1 MTSPLAA
8 LCGKATSY
16 FTAGSEISSSAFLH
30 WPSVVLREKHNRAKS
45 CDTKI
50 QFLCFLLSLGKSTP
64 PPKKKQNPKTKTNHN
79 NKMFFCDMQT
89 SCSNTQR
96 HQKRKQ
102 TAVVTLHLTQ
112 CSPSLTLVTL
122 VSLTRPSLQSL
133 TIDILFTQ

>member
-50 QFLCFLLSLGKSTP
+50 QFLCFLLSLGKSNP
-64 PPKKKQNPKTKTNHN
+64 PPKKTKPQNKNQQHN

>member
-30 WPSVVLREKHNRAKS
+30 WPSVVLREKHNRAQS

-64 PPKKKQNPKTKTNHN
+64 PQKQNKTPKQKPTITTK
-79 NKMFFCDMQT
+79 
-89 SCSNTQR
+89 CSSVTCKPHVATR
-96 HQKRKQ
+96 RDIKRGK

-112 CSPSLTLVTL
+112 CSPSLTSVTL

>member
-30 WPSVVLREKHNRAKS
+30 WPSVVLREKHNRAQS
-45 CDTKI
+45 CDTN
-50 QFLCFLLSLGKSTP
+50 LVSLLSFVFRQVN

-112 CSPSLTLVTL
+112 CSPSLTSVTL

-133 TIDILFTQ
+133 TIDILFT